1 MQTLQRQALRR
12 LITKRP
18 DVLQERKRS
27 KKKLSLF
34 LLKRIELNIML
45 DMKLLE
51 KTPITNIEKWL
62 NRIVTIALAVFE
74 IVKEL
79 IKNWPQ

>member
-1 MQTLQRQALRR
+1 
-12 LITKRP
+12 
-18 DVLQERKRS
+18 
-27 KKKLSLF
+27 
-34 LLKRIELNIML
+34 
-45 DMKLLE
+45 MKLLE